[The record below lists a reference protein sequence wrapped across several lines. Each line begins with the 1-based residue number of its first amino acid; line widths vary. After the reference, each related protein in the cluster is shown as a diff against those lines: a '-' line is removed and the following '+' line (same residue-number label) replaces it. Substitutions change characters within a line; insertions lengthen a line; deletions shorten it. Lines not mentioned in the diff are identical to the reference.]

1 MEVSEKR
8 KAMAKILVGLAQ
20 LTGRNMNLDGITL
33 FVDAVEPVLSLE
45 EFTMAVRTWQE
56 KNRAFPM
63 PVDLIEI
70 VRPPIVEKDEA
81 QIVVNKIIEAIK
93 THGYTWTQWV
103 PKDRYVG
110 GSWEADAKAYL
121 GELGFHVVK
130 AWGGWGSIH
139 ESYFS
144 AGEETVWRA
153 QLRDFV
159 QTQVRLAKAG
169 RLDYLP
175 EIPKPLRLSDGQKGL
190 PQRIDAAGLVQDLRP
205 RIVSE
210 S

>member
-1 MEVSEKR
+1 MTEQELKR
-8 KAMAKILVGLAQ
+8 MKLGILQLASISGKVLDRGTVDFFANAIASRLTLQEFEEAAKIWSVERESFPSPSQ
-20 LTGRNMNLDGITL
+20 LIKM
-33 FVDAVEPVLSLE
+33 V
-45 EFTMAVRTWQE
+45 
-56 KNRAFPM
+56 K
-63 PVDLIEI
+63 
-70 VRPPIVEKDEA
+70 PPIEEKDEA

-190 PQRIDAAGLVQDLRP
+190 PQRIDAAGLVASIGGP
-205 RIVSE
+205 VS
-210 S
+210 SK